1 MNRRL
6 ITVLLFAFLV
16 AGGCTLLVLRMV
28 GANISGARHAATT
41 RVVTAAGDIKLGS
54 ILTAANLSTTEIA
67 GVLPKGAILKP
78 EDAIGRGVMTDI
90 AQGEPIVDSRLAP
103 AGSGGGL
110 AAIIR
115 KGMRA
120 CAVKV
125 DEVIG
130 VAGFVTPGM
139 RVDVLIAGD
148 PPATANNGAGTQVR
162 TLLQNIEVLSAGAD
176 IQKDAEG
183 KPQSVR
189 VVNLLVTPEQAQVLS
204 LATSLSP
211 GGAAQGHIQLVLR
224 NPLDTEIAEVAG
236 TGIGQLFSSNS
247 APAPKTPTGWA
258 VKRAPKATPNVFSIE
273 VYNGSQKSEQKFVS
287 SEGNQ

>member
-6 ITVLLFAFLV
+6 VTVLLFAFLV

-28 GANISGARHAATT
+28 GARVSGARRAATT
-41 RVVTAAGDIKLGS
+41 RLVSAAGDIKLGS
-54 ILTAANLSTTEIA
+54 ILTASNLSTTEIA
-67 GVLPKGAILKP
+67 GALPKGAILKP
-78 EDAIGRGVMTDI
+78 EDAIGRGVISDI
-90 AQGEPIVDSRLAP
+90 SQGEPILDSRLAP

-110 AAIIR
+110 AATIR

-125 DEVIG
+125 DEVVG

-139 RVDVLIAGD
+139 RVDVLIAGE
-148 PPATANNGAGTQVR
+148 PPDARNNGIGTQVR
-162 TLLQNIEVLSAGAD
+162 TLLQNIEVLSAGTD

-189 VVNLLVTPEQAQVLS
+189 VVNLLVTPEQAQILS

-211 GGAAQGHIQLVLR
+211 GGAQGHIQLVLR
-224 NPLDTEIAEVAG
+224 NPLDTEVAQVAG
-236 TGIGQLFSSNS
+236 TGMGELFSSSS
-247 APAPKTPTGWA
+247 APAQKTFAGSA
-258 VKRAPKATPNVFSIE
+258 AKRAPKAAHNVFSIE
-273 VYNGSQKSEQKFVS
+273 VYNGSQKTEQKFVS
-287 SEGNQ
+287 AEGNQ